1 MRPIFTAAAAALMTL
16 VALPALASPS
26 ATRATQAQAANMCRS
41 TCAAEAMSRP
51 GGATQQAIAAC
62 TVRCAAA
69 ASFVAQQ
76 NRSGTA
82 EATGRGRSAAPLAAA
97 AAPAATVARPVS
109 MNTAAPATAAR
120 QSVGVIYTGRA
131 PSASFGISV
140 GGTDRMNAH
149 MMAERACSARGQGCR
164 VVAEFTAAC
173 GAVAHGIL
181 RSQHALFITSDPNS
195 YVVTSASAGAGA
207 TQQAAEQQ
215 AMAEC
220 RSKDPRATC
229 RITAATCGSRG

>member
-16 VALPALASPS
+16 VALPTLASP
-26 ATRATQAQAANMCRS
+26 AAPRATQAQAANMCRS

-51 GGATQQAIAAC
+51 GGATQQALAAC

-82 EATGRGRSAAPLAAA
+82 EATGRGRTAAPLAAPQP
-97 AAPAATVARPVS
+97 AAPVARPVS
-109 MNTAAPATAAR
+109 MNTAAPANAAR

-229 RITAATCGSRG
+229 RITAATCGRAG

>member
-1 MRPIFTAAAAALMTL
+1 MRPILTAAAAALFAL
-16 VALPALASPS
+16 VALPAWANAPSSRAAQSNAASI
-26 ATRATQAQAANMCRS
+26 CRS
-41 TCAAEAMSRP
+41 TCVGEAMSRP
-51 GGATQQAIAAC
+51 SGASQQAIAAC

-82 EATGRGRSAAPLAAA
+82 EATGRGRAPAQQAAP
-97 AAPAATVARPVS
+97 VARPVS
-109 MNTAAPATAAR
+109 MSSAAPASAAR
-120 QSVGVIYTGRA
+120 QSVGAIYAGRA
-131 PSASFGISV
+131 PSSAFGIAV
-140 GGTDRMNAH
+140 GGADRMAAH
-149 MMAERACSARGQGCR
+149 QMAERQCTARGQGCR

-173 GAVAHGIL
+173 GAVAHGIM
-181 RSQHALFITSDPNS
+181 RSQYALFITADPNS

-207 TQQAAEQQ
+207 TQQAAEQE

-229 RITAATCGSRG
+229 RITAAACGGRG